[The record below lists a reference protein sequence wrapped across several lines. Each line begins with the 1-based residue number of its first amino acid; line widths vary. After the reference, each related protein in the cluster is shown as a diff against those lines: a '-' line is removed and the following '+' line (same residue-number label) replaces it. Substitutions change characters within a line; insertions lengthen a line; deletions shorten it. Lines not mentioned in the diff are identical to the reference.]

1 VTFARR
7 AGLVAAVA
15 VAFGVVAG
23 STVTSQEPARKGVR
37 LFVVPR
43 VSFEELLAV
52 PEVAALARAGGA
64 AIMVDTGE
72 ASDDLARNAEA
83 VPGPK
88 PIAVRE
94 LDPAQLGGLDR
105 VGELIREAVTSA
117 RAEDLLVIV
126 LSATASEA
134 MYAAKDEAHPVVLA
148 RGGPD
153 ALFDVEGSPRTLTS
167 DSTHRVGVVG
177 DTDVWPTIT
186 ASQGADVPSDLNG
199 SVIRVVDA
207 PPPFELHERYLAMR
221 RMTVPIGTAAGLYVV
236 FGGLFAIAVVL
247 AAWRGRVSTVL
258 GRIASGIALSV
269 PVLAAA
275 LLAAGHLPTLS
286 YGTVVPFVVG
296 VTVAATVVAL
306 ACARRDLLRGPALIA
321 VGVLAFLVVE
331 AALGWTAALTPF
343 LGGSHLDGGRFYGM
357 PNVETGLLL
366 GASLWLAAVMPTRLG
381 FVLLVAA
388 ALFAGLPFAGAD
400 LGGAITLF
408 AAAGM
413 WPAVRG
419 GRFGW
424 RDAAFVVA
432 VTVVGLAAVILA
444 NRYLATTPTH
454 ISAVGGGVS
463 GLWQKS
469 VDRLAIGAAL
479 IERNPFAIVP
489 VVGIVATLVAVL
501 RPPAPFAPSL
511 ERRPAWRAA
520 LLTILLASI
529 IAYLANDTGPAA
541 VGLGFGTA
549 LGGLLYVS
557 SADRTWK
564 MEPA

>member
-15 VAFGVVAG
+15 VAFGAVAG
-23 STVTSQEPARKGVR
+23 SALTSQEPVRKGVR

-88 PIAVRE
+88 PIVVRE

-117 RAEDLLVIV
+117 RAENLLVIV

-134 MYAAKDEAHPVVLA
+134 MHAAKDDAHPVVLA

-153 ALFDVEGSPRTLTS
+153 AIFDVGGSPRTLTS
-167 DSTHRVGVVG
+167 DSTHRVGVVS

-186 ASQGADVPSDLNG
+186 AWQGADVPTDLKG

-207 PPPFELHERYLAMR
+207 PPPFELHERYLDMR
-221 RMTVPIGTAAGLYVV
+221 RMTVPIGTAAGLYVA
-236 FGGLFAIAVVL
+236 FGGLFAIGVVL
-247 AAWRGRVSTVL
+247 AAWRGHVSPVL

-286 YGTVVPFVVG
+286 YATVVPFVVG
-296 VTVAATVVAL
+296 ATVAATVAAL
-306 ACARRDLLRGPALIA
+306 ACARRDLLRGPVLIA
-321 VGVLAFLVVE
+321 VGVLVFLVVA

-343 LGGSHLDGGRFYGM
+343 LGGSTGCRTSRPGSCLERRSGSRPSCPLGWGSCSWSRPLCSRVSRSPGATSAVRSRCSPPRGCGR
-357 PNVETGLLL
+357 P
-366 GASLWLAAVMPTRLG
+366 S
-381 FVLLVAA
+381 VAA
-388 ALFAGLPFAGAD
+388 ASDGA
-400 LGGAITLF
+400 
-408 AAAGM
+408 M
-413 WPAVRG
+413 
-419 GRFGW
+419 
-424 RDAAFVVA
+424 
-432 VTVVGLAAVILA
+432 
-444 NRYLATTPTH
+444 
-454 ISAVGGGVS
+454 
-463 GLWQKS
+463 
-469 VDRLAIGAAL
+469 
-479 IERNPFAIVP
+479 
-489 VVGIVATLVAVL
+489 
-501 RPPAPFAPSL
+501 PPS
-511 ERRPAWRAA
+511 RSR
-520 LLTILLASI
+520 
-529 IAYLANDTGPAA
+529 
-541 VGLGFGTA
+541 
-549 LGGLLYVS
+549 
-557 SADRTWK
+557 
-564 MEPA
+564 